1 MMRSTIL
8 FIVLCVCA
16 HADTLI
22 LRNGTRVKG
31 RWWATDG
38 KLISFLVNDHLE
50 RYSRSEVLEVV
61 FGDERTGNSASTL
74 PNR

>member
-8 FIVLCVCA
+8 LIVLSVAA
-16 HADTLI
+16 HADTLV

-38 KLISFLVNDHLE
+38 KLISFLVKDHLE
-50 RYSRSEVLEVV
+50 QFSRLEVSAV
-61 FGDERTGNSASTL
+61 EFGDERTADSAPT
-74 PNR
+74 PQNR